1 MKNYGI
7 SYSNERPQEL
17 QILETKVFEYKNI
30 TEQTKIDPMTE
41 EEIIEYSFELIEYDK
56 NEYIKM
62 IDAKNKEL
70 EDDVTSTELALC
82 EVYEL
87 IGG

>member
-7 SYSNERPQEL
+7 SYSTERPQEL
-17 QILETKVFEYKNI
+17 QILETKVFESKNI

-41 EEIIEYSFELIEYDK
+41 EEITEYSFELIEYDK

-87 IGG
+87 ITG

>member
-7 SYSNERPQEL
+7 SYSTEKPQEL

-41 EEIIEYSFELIEYDK
+41 EKIIEYSFELIEYDK
-56 NEYIKM
+56 NEYIEI

-70 EDDVTSTELALC
+70 EDELTSTELALC